1 MQAEGGD
8 ARSSRLRQRRRLDVL
23 EEDELDELDMKVE
36 EAAVKTEVKG
46 KVEEVAEAEGGVL
59 LVDEGEVVLTEEEE
73 EAASAGVDGGDSDPP
88 ASPHAASPAAGRAA
102 RGVDGGDA
110 DPPASPNA
118 ASPAAG
124 RAAGG
129 VDGGDADPPASPH
142 AASPAAGRA
151 AANQSHP
158 RRSPRMEVGLGLGK
172 LVRPMPDPTGAIDP
186 RELPTPAAAS
196 ALASSLAPAASSA
209 AAASGSGSASTTA
222 FRRPRQVAGLM
233 PLAARCLNI

>member
-73 EAASAGVDGGDSDPP
+73 EASSAGVDGGDSDPP

-102 RGVDGGDA
+102 R
-110 DPPASPNA
+110 
-118 ASPAAG
+118 
-124 RAAGG
+124 G

-222 FRRPRQVAGLM
+222 FRRPRQVSAPGGRIAGLM
-233 PLAARCLNI
+233 PLATRCLNI

>member
-124 RAAGG
+124 RAA
-129 VDGGDADPPASPH
+129 
-142 AASPAAGRA
+142 
-151 AANQSHP
+151 ANQSHP

>member
-102 RGVDGGDA
+102 
-110 DPPASPNA
+110 
-118 ASPAAG
+118 
-124 RAAGG
+124 
-129 VDGGDADPPASPH
+129 
-142 AASPAAGRA
+142 
-151 AANQSHP
+151 ANQSHP

-222 FRRPRQVAGLM
+222 FRRPRQVSAPGGRIAGLM
-233 PLAARCLNI
+233 PLATRCLNI